1 MFTSGK
7 GLTAE
12 GLYKTDM
19 LTAMAEQ
26 KMLNVVGKLAV
37 LVDSSKIGERAGM
50 LFSRAGQ
57 IDVVITGKQA
67 DAAILK
73 QRGSRRQRNPR
84 LKVLLKKA
92 TVVASASGVMRWRT
106 PFCQTQVS
114 PAARS
119 PAGAPVLVERF
130 LPAAP
135 RHRHRHARAAAVAGQ
150 GTPADG

>member
-1 MFTSGK
+1 
-7 GLTAE
+7 
-12 GLYKTDM
+12 
-19 LTAMAEQ
+19 
-26 KMLNVVGKLAV
+26 MLNVVGKLAV

-73 QRGSRRQRNPR
+73 QRGSGRQRNPR

-114 PAARS
+114 GGKIALPQRLLKTEGLFRRHHVIGIAMPEQQRS
-119 PAGAPVLVERF
+119 PGKDAS
-130 LPAAP
+130 
-135 RHRHRHARAAAVAGQ
+135 
-150 GTPADG
+150 